1 MPSHALPPGENRARN
16 RARRRSNVRSAILA
30 GRPAITVIAIVSN
43 GRQEHAS
50 AVYYLIGVPV
60 IVVLNCGFYLAVAA
74 ASRLA
79 ARSVHRRP
87 RWVYGCL
94 AIACCAP
101 AAIVIRL
108 AIEHDR
114 AHTLNE
120 GGWASL
126 AGGLLAT
133 YGVLG
138 ALLMLGRAVVPGQR
152 RRAFWLFPPQWLD
165 HELMAGPRPGPGG

>member
-1 MPSHALPPGENRARN
+1 VPSHALPPGENRARN

-108 AIEHDR
+108 AIEHDQ